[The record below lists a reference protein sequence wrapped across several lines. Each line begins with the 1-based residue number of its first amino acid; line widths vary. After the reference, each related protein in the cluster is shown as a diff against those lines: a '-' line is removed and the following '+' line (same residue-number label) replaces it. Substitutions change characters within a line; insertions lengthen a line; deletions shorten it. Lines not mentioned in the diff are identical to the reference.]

1 MVTVRQGYFSWLQ
14 ALNNDRIYR
23 YNSYIGNRQVILVSE
38 VSTDTLD
45 NTNTDFDDFVCIGA
59 VSEWVETI
67 ERNGRDMGEWY
78 ELIVQILRA
87 SSVSYLY
94 PHPMNN
100 ELNFNNG
107 LLQNN
112 NINQESIS
120 VKRPRSN

>member
-23 YNSYIGNRQVILVSE
+23 YNSYLENRQIILVSE
-38 VSTDTLD
+38 VSTDSLD
-45 NTNTDFDDFVCIGA
+45 TTDTDFDDFVCIGA
-59 VSEWVETI
+59 VSEWVQTI

-94 PHPMNN
+94 PHPINN

-107 LLQNN
+107 LLLNN
-112 NINQESIS
+112 NRTQESIS